1 MDQPAAEEDR
11 VADGVPQPMQ
21 LAQYVEQVRGFK
33 LLAWVLMLSMI
44 GIYARAALSSRD
56 ALSSSQMYGAL
67 RHDVL
72 VQFGGRPNWSTAL
85 ELYSTAPLIHRDL
98 LSLILA
104 LLWMLGLARRA
115 EGRLGALG
123 MLAVFVLSSLAGGL
137 ATHAWG
143 PHWLIDA
150 GSWGGVAGLV
160 GHGLGWGL
168 RHFRRLPSQVATG
181 SISQFFW
188 LAGLVVLMHFVF
200 QAYAG
205 VGYLPWD
212 MLGGVLAGI
221 TLGVFLPPR
230 LPECGELGTAARRGL
245 GLACLGLLGFGQVHL
260 ATRQPDEIQQ
270 IARREL
276 VEWNAPELGLTFGVD
291 PDWPVEQPDEYRL
304 LIDGGRIFVFTRR
317 RSPFDSLTWEST
329 RQLKMYREGLPRSQ
343 PNTRMYVGEQLER
356 RIVGVDG
363 VERVCSQTTVGYD
376 SRDIQHYEI
385 WFTFLGEERLV
396 ILIYRLEP
404 DDAFDAE
411 WVEESIRHFRFNEG
425 D

>member
-1 MDQPAAEEDR
+1 MDQPAAEENL
-11 VADGVPQPMQ
+11 VADGVAQRMLLPQY
-21 LAQYVEQVRGFK
+21 AQQVRGFK

-56 ALSSSQMYGAL
+56 ALSKGQMYGAL

-72 VQFGGRPNWSTAL
+72 VEFGGRPNWSDAL
-85 ELYSTAPLIHRDL
+85 ELYATAPLIHRDM

-104 LLWMLGLARRA
+104 ILWMLGLARRA

-123 MLAVFVLSSLAGGL
+123 MLAVFVLSSLAGG
-137 ATHAWG
+137 AAIHVFG

-160 GHGLGWGL
+160 GHGLGWGI
-168 RHFRRLPSQVATG
+168 RYYRVLPREVASG

-188 LAGLVVLMHFVF
+188 LAGLVGLMHFVF

-205 VGYLPWD
+205 VGYMPWD
-212 MLGGVLAGI
+212 MIGGVVAGI
-221 TLGVFLPPR
+221 TLGLFLPPR
-230 LPECGELGTAARRGL
+230 LPASGELGTSVRRGL
-245 GLACLGLLGFGQVHL
+245 GLACLGLLGFGQYHL
-260 ATRQPDEIQQ
+260 AVRPPEEVQQ

-276 VEWNAPELGLTFGVD
+276 VEWSDPELGLTFGVD

-304 LIDGGRIFVFTRR
+304 LIDGGRIFVFTRG

-329 RQLKMYREGLPRSQ
+329 RQLKMYREGLPARQ
-343 PNTRMYVGEQLER
+343 PNTQMYVGEQLKR
-356 RIVGVDG
+356 RIMGVDG
-363 VERVCSQTTVGYD
+363 IERVCSQTTVGYD
-376 SRDIQHYEI
+376 SRDVQHYEI
-385 WFTFLGEERLV
+385 WFTFLAEERLV

-404 DDAFDAE
+404 DDSFDAE
-411 WVEESIRHFRFNEG
+411 WVEESIRHFRFNEE